1 MMNPA
6 RERGERREGGGGR
19 TSALPLGPAGGPS
32 GARCRR
38 RVPAG
43 RGRLRG
49 WRRHRRPTLRLLR
62 ERVPARREGRA
73 RQRASPFGALPT
85 VQRRFPLIL
94 SLERGGRGLT
104 RKPPQPRGYLHGT
117 GGKNSRRGAAARL
130 LFVGGNPPLRAR
142 HRSAQLA
149 AARRR
154 RRPRRRRRLPRRLAE
169 WWWCVGVARARAQ
182 LPYIPFDPIF
192 LSFPLS
198 QHHLSLTQG
207 LLSNNI
213 ANVTSYNMMFG
224 TQTFFTRVPPR
235 EMRRPRRP

>member
-1 MMNPA
+1 MRVVAAARARCRSGRRAAHRAPA
-6 RERGERREGGGGR
+6 VGGGCPLTAGASEGGGATGAPPSGCYASACPRGER
-19 TSALPLGPAGGPS
+19 
-32 GARCRR
+32 
-38 RVPAG
+38 V
-43 RGRLRG
+43 
-49 WRRHRRPTLRLLR
+49 
-62 ERVPARREGRA
+62 A
-73 RQRASPFGALPT
+73 RQRASPFGALHT
-85 VQRRFPLIL
+85 VRRRFPLIL

-117 GGKNSRRGAAARL
+117 GGKNSRRGVAARL

-169 WWWCVGVARARAQ
+169 WWWCVGVARARAR

-224 TQTFFTRVPPR
+224 TQTFFTRVSPR
-235 EMRRPRRP
+235 EMRRSRRP